1 LADHQT
7 SAAQN
12 RRDEYR
18 LEVKILEPLIDKSKT
33 AAHLKYT
40 ALDQLPRF
48 IFEGPRGGDE
58 PIRIGI
64 FAAIHGDETATATG
78 LLKFLDLLTL
88 SPQLARDFA
97 LYCYPICNPSGFEA
111 RIRCSRSGKDLNREF
126 WKNSTELEV
135 VILERELKTSRFD
148 GIVSLHSDDTTDG
161 LYGFV
166 SGATLTETLLEPA
179 LSVAELF
186 LPRNREPQIDGFPA
200 SEGII
205 RQGYQGILCA
215 PPGMTPHPFELIFE
229 TPQLAP
235 IPLQEEAFVVA
246 LLSILAEYRKTM
258 SYAAN
263 L

>member
-1 LADHQT
+1 MNLLA
-7 SAAQN
+7 
-12 RRDEYR
+12 
-18 LEVKILEPLIDKSKT
+18 PLIEKT
-33 AAHLKYT
+33 KASPCLTYS
-40 ALDQLPRF
+40 ALDQIPRF

-64 FAAIHGDETATATG
+64 FAAIHGDEPATATG
-78 LLKFLDLLTL
+78 LLKFLDLLAL

-97 LYCYPICNPSGFEA
+97 LYCYPICNPTGFEV
-111 RIRCSRSGKDLNREF
+111 RTRCSRSGKDLNREF
-126 WKNSTELEV
+126 WKNSAEPEIA
-135 VILERELKTSRFD
+135 ILERELKTNRFD

-179 LSVAELF
+179 LAVAELF

-205 RQGYQGILCA
+205 RTGYQGILCA

-235 IPLQEEAFVVA
+235 AQLQEEAFVVA